1 MPLKKSGS
9 DLGGPRGRIVP
20 QADRQKAVCL
30 IEEAKKEGARIR
42 KACDC
47 LGISVRTYKRW
58 KSGKITD
65 QRKGAEKNIPRK
77 LTQEER
83 QAIIDVCCS
92 REYQD
97 LTPYEI
103 EVMLLDANI
112 YLGSVSTMY
121 RTLRSEN
128 RVHFR
133 GNTRKGTK
141 TYRPPERVATGPNQ
155 VWAWDIT
162 YLKTSV
168 AGIYFYLY
176 TIIDVWSRKIVG
188 WSIEDSEHYEHSERL
203 FTRVMKSYGLKNVF
217 LHSDNG
223 NPMKAGTML
232 RTLYKLGIIPSFSRP
247 RVSNDNAYIES
258 FFKTLKYRKS
268 YPQFFETIEVAQ
280 YWVADFLD
288 WYNDRHLHSSIG
300 YVTPIQK
307 HSGLADQIIAA

>member
-1 MPLKKSGS
+1 
-9 DLGGPRGRIVP
+9 
-20 QADRQKAVCL
+20 
-30 IEEAKKEGARIR
+30 
-42 KACDC
+42 
-47 LGISVRTYKRW
+47 
-58 KSGKITD
+58 
-65 QRKGAEKNIPRK
+65 
-77 LTQEER
+77 
-83 QAIIDVCCS
+83 
-92 REYQD
+92 
-97 LTPYEI
+97 
-103 EVMLLDANI
+103 
-112 YLGSVSTMY
+112 MY